1 MHTYTPE
8 NRIFDGLI
16 ANLLSILSILIE
28 DLSRAH
34 VKGAQRLKHFE
45 FGTFTGGERV
55 KDRKQRGQGG
65 GWLWGGGGG
74 GRREGHKSPGPPP
87 CSLSF
92 DF

>member
-8 NRIFDGLI
+8 NSISDGLI

-34 VKGAQRLKHFE
+34 EKHFE

-65 GWLWGGGGG
+65 GWLWWEGGGE
-74 GRREGHKSPGPPP
+74 RRDGHKSPGPPR